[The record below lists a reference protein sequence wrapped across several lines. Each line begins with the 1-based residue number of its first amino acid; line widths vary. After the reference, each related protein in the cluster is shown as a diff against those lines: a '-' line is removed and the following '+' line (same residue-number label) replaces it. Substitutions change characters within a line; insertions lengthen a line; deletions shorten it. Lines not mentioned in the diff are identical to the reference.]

1 MAFETLT
8 YEVTD
13 GVAIITLNRP
23 SQRNAVNSVM
33 SRELPQVW
41 QHFNQDKSAVVA
53 ILTGARVIRPCAP
66 AQI

>member
-41 QHFNQDKSAVVA
+41 QQFNQDKSAVVA
-53 ILTGARVIRPCAP
+53 ILTGAVIKPCVR